1 MSPEKDPNTAALGDN
16 PIEEQMDLLCEELEI
31 TKDLLTVLK
40 KEKLVEDNIKAEI
53 DKQGGRAKKIKFLL
67 NKLKAQKRN
76 LWKTISR
83 LR

>member
-1 MSPEKDPNTAALGDN
+1 MSPEKDPNTAAPVDN
-16 PIEEQMDLLCEELEI
+16 PIEKHMDLLCEELEI

-67 NKLKAQKRN
+67 NKLKAHGEKGYVG
-76 LWKTISR
+76 SR
-83 LR
+83 LT